1 MFNVYFSV
9 IWNGKRSNPNINKQ
23 TNDDDAL
30 LEVLML
36 LMTVINPREC
46 LFRNGKHC
54 CFCVCSY
61 RVDVR
66 MSAAS
71 GGKFCVNIFCFQDPP
86 PHCVV
91 FTFRLLLQQE
101 TCCFKV
107 QILRVQHVL
116 LGLDAISVANLCA
129 FSVFEC
135 VLQIYYHGRQIV
147 RSDIICALCQ
157 DVNNILLPTCFC

>member
-1 MFNVYFSV
+1 MML
-9 IWNGKRSNPNINKQ
+9 G
-23 TNDDDAL
+23 L
-30 LEVLML
+30 MLEVLML

-71 GGKFCVNIFCFQDPP
+71 GGKFCVNIFCFRIL
-86 PHCVV
+86 PHIVWSLHFASSSKKHVASRFKSSEFNMCCWNWVQ
-91 FTFRLLLQQE
+91 FLLLIFIFALF
-101 TCCFKV
+101 C
-107 QILRVQHVL
+107 LWMW
-116 LGLDAISVANLCA
+116 
-129 FSVFEC
+129 

-157 DVNNILLPTCFC
+157 DVNNILLPRCFCWTSYFANLALS